1 MTAAVYTAT
10 MNTSFPPA
18 PPPVTAPSP
27 PQPVSLAQQPRY
39 VEQISGQLTPPV
51 SGSATPSTTSPTSP
65 RTTWNLPPHLQP
77 RVQQIRPPKS
87 PMYVPAVLRPTEKP
101 LRHSPPKDS
110 SSIKYGSPE
119 SLGEGSTPVQTSAG
133 PMPAGVSRI
142 VTEEWN
148 DEALGK
154 VTGRPSRDHWKV
166 RFFFAFSSSL
176 RFHQQLFTI
185 SLRSN
190 SLREICTDGDRR
202 PCMRIFAIISRSC
215 QWLSRMTVRRL
226 Q

>member
-1 MTAAVYTAT
+1 MTAAVYTTT

-18 PPPVTAPSP
+18 PPPVTAPAP
-27 PQPVSLAQQPRY
+27 PQPVSLAQQPHY
-39 VEQISGQLTPPV
+39 VEQISGQFTPPL

-101 LRHSPPKDS
+101 IRQSPPKDS

-148 DEALGK
+148 EEALGK

-166 RFFFAFSSSL
+166 RLFFAFLRVYSFISSSS
-176 RFHQQLFTI
+176 QSLFGQT
-185 SLRSN
+185 RSVKFA
-190 SLREICTDGDRR
+190 RMAIGDLAL
-202 PCMRIFAIISRSC
+202 RIFAVISRSC
-215 QWLSRMTVRRL
+215 SWFSRMTVQRL

>member
-1 MTAAVYTAT
+1 

-18 PPPVTAPSP
+18 PSPVTAPSP
-27 PQPVSLAQQPRY
+27 PQPVALAQQPRY
-39 VEQISGQLTPPV
+39 VEQISGQFTPPV
-51 SGSATPSTTSPTSP
+51 SGSATPSTTSPISP
-65 RTTWNLPPHLQP
+65 RTTWSLPPHMQP

-101 LRHSPPKDS
+101 LRHSPPKDGTS
-110 SSIKYGSPE
+110 TSTKYGSPD
-119 SLGEGSTPVQTSAG
+119 SLGEGSTPLQTIAG

-166 RFFFAFSSSL
+166 CPSSRFFLRVYSFISGSSQFL
-176 RFHQQLFTI
+176 LGQ
-185 SLRSN
+185 N
-190 SLREICTDGDRR
+190 SLREIRTDGRSATLQADFRR
-202 PCMRIFAIISRSC
+202 HFAGRT
-215 QWLSRMTVRRL
+215 LAK
-226 Q
+226 